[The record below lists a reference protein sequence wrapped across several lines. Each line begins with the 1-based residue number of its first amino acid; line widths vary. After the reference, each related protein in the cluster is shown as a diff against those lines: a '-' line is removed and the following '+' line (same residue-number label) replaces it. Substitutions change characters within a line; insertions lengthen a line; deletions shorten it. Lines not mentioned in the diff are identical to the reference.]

1 MEVQLDAVGE
11 AVAVSVLRYEGQLDV
26 VLVASPGG
34 SVMLTATPR
43 IRIVGHGRRLRVRT
57 KGSWSGN
64 SVVAMRESCRA
75 SVAVEKAVAEAIH
88 GARAGGLSWEE
99 IGRTLVPD
107 GHVQDKRTFI
117 DAFADSRRAILE
129 HQLRRTS

>member
-1 MEVQLDAVGE
+1 MEMQLDAVGE
-11 AVAVSVLRYEGQLDV
+11 AVAVSLLRCEGELAV
-26 VLVASPGG
+26 VLVASPGW

-43 IRIVGHGRRLRVRT
+43 IRLVGHGKRLRVRT

-75 SVAVEKAVAEAIH
+75 GVAVEKAVA
-88 GARAGGLSWEE
+88 GAVHAARVEGLSWEE
-99 IGRTLVPD
+99 IGRTLGID
-107 GHVQDKRTFI
+107 EHLHDKRTFI

-129 HQLRRTS
+129 QQ